1 MRFAGKIAL
10 VTGAGAGIGAATA
23 KALAAEDAAVAVVD
37 RDPAAAEAVAGE
49 IGGLPLRADVRSS
62 PDARGAIGECAARLG
77 GLDLLVNNAGVVRYG
92 ELPDLSEED
101 WDVQL
106 DTNLKGPY
114 LMARF
119 AIPIMRERGGGAIV
133 NLSSGQAVASQPLVA
148 AYSASKA
155 GVVAMTKTMAIDH
168 GKDNIRV
175 NCVLPG
181 SVRTPMLRQGAE
193 LFGPDDPEAAMQAWG
208 REHPIGRVIEP
219 EEVASVI
226 LFLASDDAAAVTGAA
241 YLADGGLTARL
252 AI

>member
-1 MRFAGKIAL
+1 MRFTGKVAL

-23 KALAAEDAAVAVVD
+23 KALAAEGAAVAVVD
-37 RDPAAAEAVAGE
+37 RDPATAEAVASE

-62 PDARGAIGECAARLG
+62 PDARAAIGDCAARLG
-77 GLDLLVNNAGVVRYG
+77 GLDVLVNNAGVVRYG

-101 WDVQL
+101 WDLQL

-119 AIPIMRERGGGAIV
+119 AIPLMRERGGGAIV

-181 SVRTPMLRQGAE
+181 SVRTPMLHQGAE
-193 LFGPDDPEAAMQAWG
+193 LFGPDDPEAAMEAWG